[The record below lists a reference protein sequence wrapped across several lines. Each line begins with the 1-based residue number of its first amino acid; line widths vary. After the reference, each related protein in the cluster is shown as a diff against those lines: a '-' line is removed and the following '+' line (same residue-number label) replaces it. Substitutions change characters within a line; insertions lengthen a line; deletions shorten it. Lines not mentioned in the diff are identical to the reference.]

1 MTRTESLEIERKYD
15 VGTHEVVP
23 DLTGITGVASAD
35 DGGTVVL
42 EALYFDLP
50 DRSLLRHGITLRRR
64 RGGKDE
70 GWHTKFPADA
80 DRLEVQVPLS
90 GTGDTPPSE
99 VLDLVRVHVRNSALE
114 PVARITTTRTITT
127 LVDAAGTPLIEIS
140 DDVVDAEDL
149 TTGVERSWREW
160 EAEVQGGE
168 PAPDDA
174 RQALVD
180 AVEHSLLN
188 AGAAPAASTSK
199 LARAMGGQPQLAP
212 VDGKRGSV
220 RNVLT
225 ASFRQVAAELV
236 AWDPRVRR
244 HEAGSL
250 HQLRVKARTLRSM
263 LKTYRPLLEGGPAG
277 ELEGQLKS
285 LGRNLSAARD
295 AEVMQA
301 LIVTRIAN
309 RPPGSIPRHVMR
321 RLDKSSAARYQKAY
335 SAVLRDL
342 NSAEYFATLDAL
354 DEFTARV
361 PLKGEKNNGGKA
373 ATNLPPAVNRQQE
386 IVVKSAQ
393 RASRA
398 SDLDSQ
404 LELLHEVRK
413 RSKRLR
419 YAIRSVE
426 GASGFAFGGQ
436 VGKSMKSSEK
446 IQDILGTHRD
456 SVLFQEYLL
465 KASRAARRAGENTFA
480 YGVLHEAENSIQADA
495 ERKFRKSIRKL
506 S

>member
-15 VGTHEVVP
+15 VSTQAVVP
-23 DLTGITGVASAD
+23 DLTGITGVARVD

-50 DRSLLRHGITLRRR
+50 DRALLRHGITLRRR
-64 RGGKDE
+64 RGGKDA
-70 GWHTKFPADA
+70 GWHTKFPAVA

-90 GTGDTPPSE
+90 GADETPPAE
-99 VLDLVRVHVRNSALE
+99 VLDLVRVHVRHRALE

-127 LVDAAGTPLIEIS
+127 LVGEDGTPLIEIS

-174 RQALVD
+174 REALVD
-180 AVEHSLLN
+180 AVEHTLLN
-188 AGAAPAASTSK
+188 AGAAPAGRTSK
-199 LARAMGGQPQLAP
+199 LARAMGGQPQP
-212 VDGKRGSV
+212 VPIDGKPGSV

-225 ASFRQVAAELV
+225 ASFRQVAAELM

-263 LKTYRPLLEGGPAG
+263 LKTYRPLLEVAPAG

-285 LGRNLSAARD
+285 LGRTLSAARD

-301 LIVTRIAN
+301 LIPSRIAQ
-309 RPPGSIPRHVMR
+309 RPPGSIPRHLMR
-321 RLDKSSAARYQKAY
+321 RLDKSSAARYEKAY

-354 DEFTARV
+354 DEFTARI
-361 PLKGEKNNGGKA
+361 PLRGDLKNGGKA
-373 ATNLPPAVNRQQE
+373 ATKLPPAVNRQQK
-386 IVVKSAQ
+386 IVAKSAQ

-398 SDLDSQ
+398 SELDSQ
-404 LELLHEVRK
+404 LELLHDVRK

-426 GASGFAFGGQ
+426 GSSGFTFGGQ
-436 VGKSMKSSEK
+436 VGKSMKSSET
-446 IQDILGTHRD
+446 IQNILGTHRD
-456 SVLFQEYLL
+456 SVLFQEFLL
-465 KASRAARRAGENTFA
+465 KASRAGRRAGETTFA
-480 YGVLHEAENSIQADA
+480 YGVLHEAEASIQREA
-495 ERKFRKSIRKL
+495 ETKFRKRIGKL